1 MKSSLMYDV
10 AIIGGGPSGSTLATL
25 LKKYKPELKVLILER
40 EKFPREHVGESQL
53 PPIGAVLNEMGV
65 WDKVEAANFPIKI
78 GATYRW
84 GNTRDLWD
92 FELYPADKFRDEPRP
107 AKFEG
112 QRTSTAFQVER
123 SVYDKILLDH
133 AKSVGVEVREETKV
147 TQILN
152 ENDHILGIEIESG
165 ETIVA
170 KHYVDASGSSGFM
183 RRALNIPIVEPSSLR
198 NIAFWDYWNNTEWA
212 FSVGTG
218 GTRVQVMSLG
228 YGWIWFIPIGP
239 TRTSIGLVCP
249 AEYYR
254 QTGLTKEEV
263 YERALKD
270 EPLINGLIKNA
281 TRDNKVQAT
290 KDWSYYAQRMHG
302 KNWFLVGEAAGF
314 ADPILAAG
322 LTMAHIAAKE
332 LAYTILAIENGDHD
346 PEWLR
351 NQMSENQTR
360 RVEQHI
366 KFADFWYTA
375 NGCFTDI
382 KEFTRE
388 IASDAGLQLDANSA
402 FQWLGTGGFIHEH
415 TYTGLAG
422 YTLEGVK
429 DTVEILL
436 QESPDLEISKY
447 NFFQLNLDGAIEEN
461 FAIYQDG
468 KIYAQKRWR
477 KNGQTLPQ
485 MGMYFILVQI
495 LRHNGTVQFVLDNIT
510 RAVMQKGIAK
520 TQKQALD
527 YGLAFLEALVHSG
540 WVIGSSRHDLPK
552 LKHELPKWK
561 NGIHLNVDTFVTKG
575 SQN

>member
-1 MKSSLMYDV
+1 MYDV
-10 AIIGGGPSGSTLATL
+10 AIIGGGPSGSTLASL
-25 LKKYKPELKVLILER
+25 LKKYKPDLNVSIIER

-53 PPIGAVLNEMGV
+53 PPIGAVLYEMGA
-65 WDKVEAANFPIKI
+65 WDKIEAANFPIKI

-92 FELYPADKFRDEPRP
+92 FELYPADQFKDEPRP

-112 QRTSTAFQVER
+112 QRKSTAFQVER

-133 AKSVGVEVREETKV
+133 AASMGVEVREETKV
-147 TQILN
+147 TQIHHS
-152 ENDHILGIEIESG
+152 NDIISGIELESG
-165 ETIVA
+165 EIISA
-170 KHYVDASGSSGFM
+170 KHYIDASGSSGFM
-183 RRALNIPIVEPSSLR
+183 RRALDIPIVEPSSLR

-263 YERALKD
+263 YDRALKE
-270 EPLINGLIKNA
+270 EPLISGLIQNA
-281 TRDNKVQAT
+281 SRDNKVQAT
-290 KDWSYYAQRMHG
+290 KDWSYYAERMHG

-322 LTMAHIAAKE
+322 LTMAHIGAKE
-332 LAYTILAIENGDHD
+332 LAYTILAIENEEHD
-346 PEWLR
+346 EEWLR

-360 RVEQHI
+360 RVAQHI

-388 IASDAGLQLDANSA
+388 IAEDAGLKLDANSA

-429 DTVEILL
+429 DTVELLL
-436 QESPDLEISKY
+436 QDAPELEVSKY
-447 NFFQLNLDGAIEEN
+447 NFFTIDLENAIEEP
-461 FAIYQDG
+461 FALYQEG
-468 KIYAQKRWR
+468 KIYSQKRWR
-477 KNGQTLPQ
+477 KNGKTLPQ
-485 MGMYFILVQI
+485 MGMYFIIVQI
-495 LRHNGTVQFVLDNIT
+495 LKHNGTLPFVMNNMI
-510 RAVMQKGIAK
+510 RAVMQKGIASTPEK
-520 TQKQALD
+520 ALD
-527 YGLAFLEALVHSG
+527 YGLAFLEALIHSG
-540 WVIGSSRHDLPK
+540 WVKGTFRSDLPK
-552 LKHELPKWK
+552 LEHELPKWS
-561 NGIHLNVDTFVTKG
+561 NGIHFNTDTFVG
-575 SQN
+575 QEE